1 MADDTK
7 TTRKAP
13 AKSKDAEDSV
23 LGSLPATRPSR
34 LSRRGRAEGEGPVA
48 TAAKPAPTRAKPK
61 ARPAAAKATAKPK
74 PAAKP
79 APKPA
84 RKPQLK
90 AVPAAG
96 DAKSPK
102 PLAVR
107 AATPNLRESAATAN
121 ENREPAEERADAK
134 SQSGKDLATTVVQAA
149 GELAQIG
156 LAVGGQ
162 IIKRAVD
169 KLPKP

>member
-1 MADDTK
+1 MAEDTK
-7 TTRKAP
+7 TTKKPP
-13 AKSKDAEDSV
+13 AKAKGADEGVMA
-23 LGSLPATRPSR
+23 SLPATRPSR
-34 LSRRGRAEGEGPVA
+34 LSRRGRADGES
-48 TAAKPAPTRAKPK
+48 AAKPAPARAKAK
-61 ARPAAAKATAKPK
+61 ARPAAAKTTAKPK
-74 PAAKP
+74 APARTPALKAVPSAGDAP
-79 APKPA
+79 APKP
-84 RKPQLK
+84 R
-90 AVPAAG
+90 
-96 DAKSPK
+96 
-102 PLAVR
+102 AVR

-134 SQSGKDLATTVVQAA
+134 GQSGKELATTVVQAA

>member
-1 MADDTK
+1 MAEDTK
-7 TTRKAP
+7 TTKKPP
-13 AKSKDAEDSV
+13 AKAKGADEGVMA
-23 LGSLPATRPSR
+23 SLPATRPSR
-34 LSRRGRAEGEGPVA
+34 LSRRGRADGES
-48 TAAKPAPTRAKPK
+48 AAKPAPARAKGKAK
-61 ARPAAAKATAKPK
+61 ARPAAAKTTAKPK
-74 PAAKP
+74 APARTPALKAVPSAGDAP
-79 APKPA
+79 APKP
-84 RKPQLK
+84 R
-90 AVPAAG
+90 
-96 DAKSPK
+96 
-102 PLAVR
+102 AVR

-134 SQSGKDLATTVVQAA
+134 GQSGKELATTVVQAA